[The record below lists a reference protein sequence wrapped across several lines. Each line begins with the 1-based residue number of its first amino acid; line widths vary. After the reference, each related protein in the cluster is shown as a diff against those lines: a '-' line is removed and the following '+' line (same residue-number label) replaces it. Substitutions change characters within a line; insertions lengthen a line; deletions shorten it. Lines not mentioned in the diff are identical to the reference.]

1 MNIGLA
7 QINTTVGDMLGNLQK
22 VVDAYHNLATEGA
35 DLILYPELV
44 LCGYP
49 PRDLLLKGRFV
60 EDIETS
66 LQSFALQTGAVPA
79 LVGFVER
86 NTNSKGRPY
95 FNSVALC
102 CEGKWEV
109 VARKCLLPTYDVFDE
124 ARYFEPADSPDF
136 CIIRFSASPPY
147 EDIAFKIVN
156 REWHYGRN
164 SGFQSTFQRG
174 VLKLYFNFK
183 HLRYRR

>member
-1 MNIGLA
+1 MRI
-7 QINTTVGDMLGNLQK
+7 
-22 VVDAYHNLATEGA
+22 
-35 DLILYPELV
+35 
-44 LCGYP
+44 P

-86 NTNSKGRPY
+86 NTNTKGRSY
-95 FNSVALC
+95 FNSALC

-124 ARYFEPADSPDF
+124 ARYFEPADSPGVIDLGGSRIGVTI
-136 CIIRFSASPPY
+136 C
-147 EDIAFKIVN
+147 EDIWNQPNVSGLHATHRILYNIYPDKI
-156 REWHYGRN
+156 
-164 SGFQSTFQRG
+164 STYS
-174 VLKLYFNFK
+174 LI
-183 HLRYRR
+183 YRRVRGMSARSLIDRASARPLTRVIALSHTVLPLAVTMS